1 MTSTQAT
8 PKGTATSSLLAG
20 RKPNRVWAAVR
31 RNTAPLGRFIVLLFL
46 VTVAVFLILEF
57 IPGDPIDTVLPPEA
71 TPEQRAAAT
80 EKYGLDDPLYARY
93 FAWIG
98 AVLRGDLGTSI
109 QTGQS
114 VGDMLAERASVS
126 IELAFLAV
134 AVSLAIS
141 VPVAVWSAY
150 RPGGTADR
158 IATFA
163 TSAFLATP
171 PFVLGLLLVFVFGVE
186 LRILPILGYVPLSDN
201 ALEHYRRLILPVL
214 TLAVGEMVL
223 FTRLL
228 KGDMMETL
236 QQDHVLSA
244 RARGLPTYSILTRH
258 SLRQSSFSLVTVSGV
273 VLGRLIGGTV
283 LVEAIFGIPGMG
295 TMVITAINSR
305 DYVVVQAVVLVS
317 AVLYLGLN
325 ALVDL
330 AYPLLDPRVRKGGA

>member
-1 MTSTQAT
+1 MTITQRRQ
-8 PKGTATSSLLAG
+8 KETASASPFG
-20 RKPNRVWAAVR
+20 GWEWKHVWGAVR
-31 RNTAPLGRFIVLLFL
+31 ARLAPLGRFIVLLFL

-57 IPGDPIDTVLPPEA
+57 IPGDPIDTLLPPEA
-71 TPEQRAAAT
+71 PPEQRAAAI
-80 EKYGLDDPLYARY
+80 EKYGLDDPLYVRY
-93 FAWIG
+93 FAWIS
-98 AVLRGDLGTSI
+98 AVFQGDLGTSI
-109 QTGQS
+109 QTGLS
-114 VGDMLAERASVS
+114 VSDMMVERASVS

-141 VPVAVWSAY
+141 IPVAVWSAY
-150 RPGGTADR
+150 RPGGVADR

-171 PFVLGLLLVFVFGVE
+171 PFVLGLLLVFVFGVQF
-186 LRILPILGYVPLSDN
+186 RILPILGYVPLSDDP
-201 ALEHYRRLILPVL
+201 LEHYRRLILPVL

-244 RARGLPTYSILTRH
+244 RARGLPTFSILTRH

-283 LVEAIFGIPGMG
+283 LVEAIFSIPGMG

-330 AYPLLDPRVRKGGA
+330 TYPLLDPRVRKGGA